1 MLAAMKR
8 TVTAAVLGV
17 ATLGVLVGCDS
28 ATAGQPT
35 TTETGSQTSETPDDP
50 TTSESEEPD
59 YSLARLCELL
69 SPEEAQQLGGSAE
82 GEEGNSLRDGHA
94 ICTWGDATTLVIGFQ
109 DGHKSADVDT
119 GPHITNTPIKI
130 DGLTAVQ
137 SLNTDTVV
145 SCDILVDL
153 PSGKLVH
160 TTVGVRTAGEGKY
173 DHCEVANKLAN
184 LIIPRVKDQ

>member
-1 MLAAMKR
+1 MKR
-8 TVTAAVLGV
+8 SVTAAVLGV
-17 ATLGVLVGCDS
+17 ATLGVLVACDS
-28 ATAGQPT
+28 ATAGQPKST
-35 TTETGSQTSETPDDP
+35 DSGSSSTEAPTET
-50 TTSESEEPD
+50 TTSEPDEPD
-59 YSLARLCELL
+59 YSLAQLCQLL

-82 GEEGNSLRDGHA
+82 GEEGNSLRDGHM
-94 ICTWGDATTLVIGFQ
+94 ICTWADKTTLVVGFQ
-109 DGHKSADVDT
+109 DGHKSSSADT
-119 GPHITNTPIKI
+119 GPGITNTPITI

-137 SLNTDTVV
+137 SLNTDTVI

-160 TTVGVRTAGEGKY
+160 ATVGVRSAGEGKY